1 MIEGRFFIYKGVF
14 GLIEIKDVVKTFS
27 TNKNQINAVKGVNL
41 TIADGEIF
49 GIIGY
54 SGAGKSTLIR
64 MLNGLEK
71 PTRGEVLIDGVN
83 LNELTHRQLLD
94 KRLQIGMIFQHF
106 NLLWSKTV
114 AQNIELAL
122 EFAKVDKKNRKA
134 KVDELITR
142 VGLQGRE
149 NAYPSELSGGQKQRV
164 GIARALANNPS
175 ILLCDEATS
184 ALDPDTTDAIL
195 QLLQEINQELNI
207 TIVMITH
214 QMEVVQK
221 ICNRIAVIDDGRVV
235 EQGSVVEIFESPKH
249 PTTKRFVQTING
261 TSAHEIKQQL
271 KHLYPYGQL
280 LRVSFAE
287 NSDQPIIAR
296 AIKASEL
303 SVSIVNA
310 NINHTSKGPLGVTYL
325 HVSDGNDAAYQ
336 KFVNDLQQGKAK
348 VEVL

>member
-1 MIEGRFFIYKGVF
+1 M
-14 GLIEIKDVVKTFS
+14 IEIKEVVKTFT

-41 TIADGEIF
+41 TIKDGEIF

-71 PTRGEVLIDGVN
+71 TTSGQIIVDGIN
-83 LNELTHRQLLD
+83 LSELSHHQLLA
-94 KRLQIGMIFQHF
+94 KRQKIAMIFQHF

-122 EFAKVDKKNRKA
+122 EFAKVDKTVRKA
-134 KVDELITR
+134 KVNELIRR

-164 GIARALANNPS
+164 GIARALANDPT

-195 QLLQEINQELNI
+195 QLLQQINHELNI

-221 ICNRIAVIDDGRVV
+221 ICNRIAVMEDGKVV
-235 EQGSVVEIFESPKH
+235 EEGSVVDIFEKPKH

-261 TSAHEIKQQL
+261 STAQEIKEQL
-271 KHLYPYGQL
+271 KHMYPYGQL

-287 NSDQPIIAR
+287 NSDQPIIAN
-296 AIKASEL
+296 AIKATEL

-310 NINHTSKGPLGVTYL
+310 NINHTANGPLGVTYL
-325 HVSDGNDAAYQ
+325 HVSNGNDKQYQ
-336 KFVNDLQQGKAK
+336 QFVTDLQNGKAK